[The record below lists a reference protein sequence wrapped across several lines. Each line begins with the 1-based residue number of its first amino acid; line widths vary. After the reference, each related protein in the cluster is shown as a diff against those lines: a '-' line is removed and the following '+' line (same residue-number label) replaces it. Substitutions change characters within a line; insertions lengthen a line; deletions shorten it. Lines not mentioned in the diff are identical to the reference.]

1 MVRNPRIRVN
11 PIAAAVSAALLIG
24 PAKTTVAQEVLEEIV
39 VTGIRASFRNSMNIK
54 RNSVGVVD
62 AITAEEIGK
71 FPDTNLAE
79 SLQRVPGVSI
89 DRQNGE
95 GSQVTVRGFGPGF
108 NLITLNG
115 RTLPT
120 AEVSITGARDN
131 FTGGQGRSF
140 DFSNVAS
147 EGISGLEVYKTG
159 QSLLPSGGIGATIN
173 IQTHRPLD
181 LPGTHATFGVKGI
194 ADSSVSDGDDITPEL
209 SGLFSWNNDEE
220 TFGIG
225 LFGGYSKRDSGAA
238 IGQTNDWVVRRA
250 DDFFSDTSLVRAG
263 GDPSNYTNAPA
274 DGELFAIPQDSRYD
288 FSDLTRERINGQLVA
303 QFRPMDALMLTA
315 DYTYARN
322 DSEEQRYEQ
331 TNWFATPF
339 DQIVFDGTG
348 PVSAAHFMQE
358 NNDGTKDMGYEQTF
372 RATRDEIDSF
382 GFNAEWQVNDTGALR
397 FDAHISSA
405 ESMPDNPLGHTATFV
420 TFAAP
425 VIQQHQ
431 VDFSSG
437 FPVQQFDINDSVKG
451 NADGILNVQD
461 LGSQVSRTSSQWQT
475 MDVNEFDLRYTM
487 GSEEN
492 RLDFGVNY
500 RDTEVFVR
508 ARTTQQD
515 LGTWGV
521 SSPQDIEQFAPGVVE
536 AFCLACEYN
545 DFPVGE
551 AETGFKADATQLY
564 SILTPVYESLG
575 NGVTVNDSEN
585 RVEEDILALY
595 AQIQMETEFFGLPM
609 RVNAGL
615 RYEQTDV
622 QSSALQAVP
631 TDILWTADNDFLIQ
645 FGAGQENVEGEGDYD
660 HLLPNIDVRFDVTDE
675 IVARASY
682 SQTIGRVPYADL
694 FASTTAGAP
703 NRPTILGGQTGGDSR
718 NPNLLP
724 LESQN
729 FDLSVEWY
737 YDEANY
743 VSVGFFDKTVR
754 NFLGTGVFNRPLFGL
769 RDPTAGVPGSRS
781 GDALDV
787 IDDLAIDRSEANL
800 FTLVALI
807 DANGGDVAA
816 ARTEFEANL
825 VDGALPQSYVD
836 LILGLYD
843 VAGDANDPLM
853 DFRVTQPINDR
864 EGNIHGWEISWQHF
878 FSDTGFGLAANY
890 TYVDGDVKADIGSDP
905 NENQFALVGLSDTAN
920 FSVIYENYGVSA
932 RIAYNWRDTFLNDT
946 NVGGSRSP
954 QFTDEHGQIDA
965 SIAYD
970 VNDNF
975 QLLFE
980 GINLNSEDHRQFR
993 RKSVMVS
1000 WAYELEPRYMFGLRY
1015 RFQ

>member
-1 MVRNPRIRVN
+1 
-11 PIAAAVSAALLIG
+11 
-24 PAKTTVAQEVLEEIV
+24 
-39 VTGIRASFRNSMNIK
+39 
-54 RNSVGVVD
+54 
-62 AITAEEIGK
+62 
-71 FPDTNLAE
+71 
-79 SLQRVPGVSI
+79 
-89 DRQNGE
+89 
-95 GSQVTVRGFGPGF
+95 
-108 NLITLNG
+108 
-115 RTLPT
+115 
-120 AEVSITGARDN
+120 
-131 FTGGQGRSF
+131 
-140 DFSNVAS
+140 
-147 EGISGLEVYKTG
+147 
-159 QSLLPSGGIGATIN
+159 
-173 IQTHRPLD
+173 
-181 LPGTHATFGVKGI
+181 
-194 ADSSVSDGDDITPEL
+194 
-209 SGLFSWNNDEE
+209 
-220 TFGIG
+220 
-225 LFGGYSKRDSGAA
+225 
-238 IGQTNDWVVRRA
+238 
-250 DDFFSDTSLVRAG
+250 
-263 GDPSNYTNAPA
+263 
-274 DGELFAIPQDSRYD
+274 
-288 FSDLTRERINGQLVA
+288 
-303 QFRPMDALMLTA
+303 
-315 DYTYARN
+315 
-322 DSEEQRYEQ
+322 
-331 TNWFATPF
+331 
-339 DQIVFDGTG
+339 
-348 PVSAAHFMQE
+348 
-358 NNDGTKDMGYEQTF
+358 
-372 RATRDEIDSF
+372 
-382 GFNAEWQVNDTGALR
+382 
-397 FDAHISSA
+397 
-405 ESMPDNPLGHTATFV
+405 MPDNPLGHTATFV

>member
-1 MVRNPRIRVN
+1 
-11 PIAAAVSAALLIG
+11 
-24 PAKTTVAQEVLEEIV
+24 
-39 VTGIRASFRNSMNIK
+39 
-54 RNSVGVVD
+54 
-62 AITAEEIGK
+62 
-71 FPDTNLAE
+71 
-79 SLQRVPGVSI
+79 
-89 DRQNGE
+89 
-95 GSQVTVRGFGPGF
+95 
-108 NLITLNG
+108 
-115 RTLPT
+115 
-120 AEVSITGARDN
+120 
-131 FTGGQGRSF
+131 
-140 DFSNVAS
+140 
-147 EGISGLEVYKTG
+147 
-159 QSLLPSGGIGATIN
+159 
-173 IQTHRPLD
+173 
-181 LPGTHATFGVKGI
+181 
-194 ADSSVSDGDDITPEL
+194 
-209 SGLFSWNNDEE
+209 
-220 TFGIG
+220 
-225 LFGGYSKRDSGAA
+225 
-238 IGQTNDWVVRRA
+238 
-250 DDFFSDTSLVRAG
+250 
-263 GDPSNYTNAPA
+263 
-274 DGELFAIPQDSRYD
+274 
-288 FSDLTRERINGQLVA
+288 
-303 QFRPMDALMLTA
+303 
-315 DYTYARN
+315 
-322 DSEEQRYEQ
+322 
-331 TNWFATPF
+331 
-339 DQIVFDGTG
+339 
-348 PVSAAHFMQE
+348 
-358 NNDGTKDMGYEQTF
+358 
-372 RATRDEIDSF
+372 
-382 GFNAEWQVNDTGALR
+382 
-397 FDAHISSA
+397 
-405 ESMPDNPLGHTATFV
+405 
-420 TFAAP
+420 
-425 VIQQHQ
+425 
-431 VDFSSG
+431 
-437 FPVQQFDINDSVKG
+437 
-451 NADGILNVQD
+451 
-461 LGSQVSRTSSQWQT
+461 